1 VREEL
6 GEDGAVHVA
15 VGAVASAVELFVT
28 DRFENDA
35 ASLPARSCTA
45 EFDVAEFDAGATY
58 DTVTVADPSRVT
70 GRVRFT
76 FEPDTATA
84 EGVMLT
90 ADAVTVNA
98 LAGAVVA
105 WIASSKVK
113 RTVWPFARSV
123 AALRTGAVTSLASRF
138 PDEFS
143 FDTKTSTLPTDV
155 RLAVPAPG
163 SKSAVPEK

>member
-1 VREEL
+1 MREEL

-113 RTVWPFARSV
+113 RTVWPFARSEPLV
-123 AALRTGAVTSLASRF
+123 SVGAVVSGALATS
-138 PDEFS
+138 P
-143 FDTKTSTLPTDV
+143 STFMLKFAPTF
-155 RLAVPAPG
+155 
-163 SKSAVPEK
+163 